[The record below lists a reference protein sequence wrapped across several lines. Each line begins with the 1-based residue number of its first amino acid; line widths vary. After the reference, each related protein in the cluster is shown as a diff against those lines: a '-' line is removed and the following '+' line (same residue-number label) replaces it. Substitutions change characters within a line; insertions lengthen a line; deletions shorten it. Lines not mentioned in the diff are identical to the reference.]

1 MIVIKSPDE
10 IKRIREAGRIIGKV
24 FEKVNDFIEPGMATA
39 EIDGI
44 VQSVIEKSGGRPAF
58 KGYKGFPASACIS
71 INEEVVHGIPGP
83 RKIRLGD
90 IVGIDVGVEYKGY
103 FADAAVTFPVGKI
116 SKQAT
121 SLIGVTQKALTA
133 GIEKCVVGNR
143 LSDISHAIQVTA
155 EGAGYSVVRD
165 FVGHGVGLNLH
176 EDPQIANYGFPNSGP
191 RLKAGMVFAI
201 EPMVNLGGYHVK
213 VLENGWTVVTLDGS
227 LSAHFEHTVAI
238 TPDGPEIL
246 TLW

>member
-24 FEKVNDFIEPGMATA
+24 FEKVKDFIEPGMATA

-71 INEEVVHGIPGP
+71 INEEVVHGFPGP

-90 IVGIDVGVEYKGY
+90 IVGVDVGVEYKGY
-103 FADAAVTFPVGKI
+103 FADATITFPVGKI
-116 SKQAT
+116 SKQAV
-121 SLIGVTQKALTA
+121 SLMDVTQKALMA

-165 FVGHGVGLNLH
+165 FVGHGVGLNFH
-176 EDPQIANYGFPNSGP
+176 EDPQIPNYGFPNSGP

-201 EPMVNLGGYHVK
+201 EPMVNLGGYRVK

-238 TPDGPEIL
+238 TPEGPEIL

>member
-24 FEKVNDFIEPGMATA
+24 FEKVKDFIEPGMATA

-71 INEEVVHGIPGP
+71 INEEVVHGFPGP

-90 IVGIDVGVEYKGY
+90 IVGVDVGVEYKGY
-103 FADAAVTFPVGKI
+103 FADATITFPVGKI
-116 SKQAT
+116 SKQAV
-121 SLIGVTQKALTA
+121 SLMDVTQKALMA

-176 EDPQIANYGFPNSGP
+176 EDPQIPNYGFPNSGP

-201 EPMVNLGGYHVK
+201 EPMVNLGGYRVK

-238 TPDGPEIL
+238 TPEGPEIL